1 MKKKQAWK
9 VMGAVL
15 AGTLVFSDAVP
26 LRASAAAETEKSAV
40 QNQTSSGTE
49 NDTETKTQKAAVY
62 VDLKKGSDT
71 ADGTTAETA
80 VKTVEKAQELLTEA
94 AAELQAEQSSAEET
108 GKADQTVETAAEKYL
123 VFVGMDEKELE
134 DYKKKQQKTDFWGRV
149 TDTVFAEDETAVT
162 EAGYEAVLAAEKAK
176 EALAETPTLAP
187 GESPA
192 PDAADETVT
201 PTPGPTETPDAE
213 PTAEPTVT
221 PDAEP
226 TTEPSV
232 TPDAEPT
239 VTPDAEPTTEPTV
252 TPDATATPAPDAA
265 DDTQDPQPTAAP
277 DAEATVTPAP
287 DQKTDDPAE
296 DANPDTPAENPTAT
310 PAPDETTK
318 EDPSADDSK
327 KDDTIEV
334 PVTPS
339 DNNSSSDHWKDDE
352 NLDDLVK
359 DEIQKDNETVKNYE
373 EIAKPSE
380 TDSTDNGYLISDVS
394 LLIQPMAISMARGV
408 VSEEKTAEPTA
419 EAQEEQKTSEGAD
432 ELLAAAEQKSNLSAG
447 EMVASAA
454 DDASVLRTTGTIL
467 VGPDNYGTN
476 KTSTPTPTATP
487 SKSNSSTST
496 GSSSNNSSSS
506 NSGSNTGSTKIP
518 QKKTQTTASIRSIP
532 VNTGDETMVLPLAIS
547 SALSAAVMF
556 CMAFLQM
563 QAKRAKSMAAWLE
576 FKKNHPFDE
585 E

>member
-26 LRASAAAETEKSAV
+26 LRASASAGTEKSAV
-40 QNQTSSGTE
+40 QNETVSGTE
-49 NDTETKTQKAAVY
+49 NGTETKRAAVY
-62 VDLKKGSDT
+62 VNLKTGDDT

-80 VKTVEKAQELLTEA
+80 VKTVEKAQELLAVA
-94 AAELQAEQSSAEET
+94 AAELQADGKTTEKNTAADTSKTAAEE
-108 GKADQTVETAAEKYL
+108 AAEKYL

-134 DYKKKQQKTDFWGRV
+134 TYRKKQQKTDFRGRV
-149 TDTVFAEDETAVT
+149 TDTVFAADEIVVT

-176 EALAETPTLAP
+176 ETVSETPTLAP

-192 PDAADETVT
+192 PDAAEDTVT

-213 PTAEPTVT
+213 PTVTPAEEPTATPT
-221 PDAEP
+221 PDADNGEDTGDTP
-226 TTEPSV
+226 TAAP

-239 VTPDAEPTTEPTV
+239 VTPEVTPTTAPGENTDDSENPEN
-252 TPDATATPAPDAA
+252 PEIPAE
-265 DDTQDPQPTAAP
+265 DP
-277 DAEATVTPAP
+277 TVTPAP
-287 DQKTDDPAE
+287 DDTAKDDPA
-296 DANPDTPAENPTAT
+296 
-310 PAPDETTK
+310 
-318 EDPSADDSK
+318 ADDTNQ
-327 KDDTIEV
+327 DDTNQ
-334 PVTPS
+334 
-339 DNNSSSDHWKDDE
+339 DNQNGTGNDASSDQWKQDE

-359 DEIQKDNETVKNYE
+359 DEIQKENETVKNFD
-373 EIAKPSE
+373 EISNPSG
-380 TDSTDNGYLISDVS
+380 TDSTEDGYLISNVS
-394 LLIQPMAISMARGV
+394 LLIQPVAVSLSGSL
-408 VSEEKTAEPTA
+408 VSEEQTETA
-419 EAQEEQKTSEGAD
+419 EAETADEGEH

-447 EMVASAA
+447 EMTASAA
-454 DDASVLRTTGTIL
+454 DDVSTLRAAGTIL

-487 SKSNSSTST
+487 SKS
-496 GSSSNNSSSS
+496 SSNNSSS
-506 NSGSNTGSTKIP
+506 NSNTGSTKIP
-518 QKKTQTTASIRSIP
+518 QKKTQTTVSIRSIP

-585 E
+585 K

>member
-26 LRASAAAETEKSAV
+26 LRASASAGTEKSAI
-40 QNQTSSGTE
+40 QNETVSGTE
-49 NDTETKTQKAAVY
+49 NGTETKTKRAAVY
-62 VDLKKGSDT
+62 VNLKTGYDT

-80 VKTVEKAQELLTEA
+80 VKTVEKAQELLAAA
-94 AAELQAEQSSAEET
+94 AAELQADGKTTEKNTAADTSKTAAEE
-108 GKADQTVETAAEKYL
+108 AAEKYL

-134 DYKKKQQKTDFWGRV
+134 TYRKKQQKTDFWGRV
-149 TDTVFAEDETAVT
+149 TDTVFAADEIVVT

-176 EALAETPTLAP
+176 ETVSETPTLAP
-187 GESPA
+187 GKSPA
-192 PDAADETVT
+192 PDAAEDTVT
-201 PTPGPTETPDAE
+201 PTPGPAETPDAE

-221 PDAEP
+221 PAEEP
-226 TTEPSV
+226 TATPTPDADNGENTGDTPTAAP

-239 VTPDAEPTTEPTV
+239 VTPEVTPTTAPGGNTDDSENPEN
-252 TPDATATPAPDAA
+252 PETPAE
-265 DDTQDPQPTAAP
+265 DP
-277 DAEATVTPAP
+277 TVTPAP
-287 DQKTDDPAE
+287 DDTAKDDPAADDTNQD
-296 DANPDTPAENPTAT
+296 DANQ
-310 PAPDETTK
+310 
-318 EDPSADDSK
+318 
-327 KDDTIEV
+327 
-334 PVTPS
+334 
-339 DNNSSSDHWKDDE
+339 DNQNGTGNDASSDQWKQDE

-359 DEIQKDNETVKNYE
+359 DEIQKENETVKNFD
-373 EIAKPSE
+373 EISNPSG
-380 TDSTDNGYLISDVS
+380 TDSTEDGYLVSDVY
-394 LLIQPMAISMARGV
+394 LLIQPRAVSLSRSV
-408 VSEEKTAEPTA
+408 VSEEQTETA
-419 EAQEEQKTSEGAD
+419 EAETADEGEQ

-447 EMVASAA
+447 EMTASAA
-454 DDASVLRTTGTIL
+454 DDVSTLRAAGTIL

-487 SKSNSSTST
+487 SKS
-496 GSSSNNSSSS
+496 SSNNSSS
-506 NSGSNTGSTKIP
+506 NSNTGSTKIP

-563 QAKRAKSMAAWLE
+563 QAKRAKSMAAWME

>member
-26 LRASAAAETEKSAV
+26 LHASASAGTEKSAV
-40 QNQTSSGTE
+40 QNETVSGTE
-49 NDTETKTQKAAVY
+49 NGTETKTKRAAVY
-62 VDLKKGSDT
+62 VNLKTGDDT

-80 VKTVEKAQELLTEA
+80 VKTVEKAQELLAVA
-94 AAELQAEQSSAEET
+94 AAELQADGKTTEKNTAADTSKTAAEE
-108 GKADQTVETAAEKYL
+108 AAEKYL

-134 DYKKKQQKTDFWGRV
+134 TYRKKQQKTDFWGRV
-149 TDTVFAEDETAVT
+149 TDTVFAADEIVVT

-176 EALAETPTLAP
+176 ETVSETPTLAP

-192 PDAADETVT
+192 PDAAEDTVT

-213 PTAEPTVT
+213 PTVTPAEEPTATPT
-221 PDAEP
+221 PDADNGENTGDTP
-226 TTEPSV
+226 TAAP

-239 VTPDAEPTTEPTV
+239 VTPEVTPTTAPGENTDDSENPEN
-252 TPDATATPAPDAA
+252 PETPAE
-265 DDTQDPQPTAAP
+265 DP
-277 DAEATVTPAP
+277 TVTPAP
-287 DQKTDDPAE
+287 DDTAKDDPA
-296 DANPDTPAENPTAT
+296 
-310 PAPDETTK
+310 
-318 EDPSADDSK
+318 ADDTNQ
-327 KDDTIEV
+327 DDTNQ
-334 PVTPS
+334 
-339 DNNSSSDHWKDDE
+339 DNQNGTGNDASSDQWKQDE

-359 DEIQKDNETVKNYE
+359 DEIQKENETVKNFD
-373 EIAKPSE
+373 EISNLSG
-380 TDSTDNGYLISDVS
+380 TDSTEDGYLISDVS
-394 LLIQPMAISMARGV
+394 LLIQPMAVSLSGSV
-408 VSEEKTAEPTA
+408 VSEEQTETA
-419 EAQEEQKTSEGAD
+419 EAETADEGEH

-447 EMVASAA
+447 EMTASAA
-454 DDASVLRTTGTIL
+454 DDVSTLRAAGTIL

-487 SKSNSSTST
+487 SKS
-496 GSSSNNSSSS
+496 SSNNSSS
-506 NSGSNTGSTKIP
+506 NSNTGSTKIP

-585 E
+585 K

>member
-26 LRASAAAETEKSAV
+26 LRASASAGTEKSAV
-40 QNQTSSGTE
+40 QNETVSGTE
-49 NDTETKTQKAAVY
+49 NGTETKTKRAAVY
-62 VDLKKGSDT
+62 VNLKTGDDT

-80 VKTVEKAQELLTEA
+80 VKTVEKAQELLAAA
-94 AAELQAEQSSAEET
+94 AAELQADGKITEKNTTADTSKTAAEE
-108 GKADQTVETAAEKYL
+108 AAEKYL

-134 DYKKKQQKTDFWGRV
+134 TYRKKQQKTDFWGRV
-149 TDTVFAEDETAVT
+149 TDTVFAADEIVVT

-176 EALAETPTLAP
+176 ETVSETPTLAP

-192 PDAADETVT
+192 PDAAEDTVT

-226 TTEPSV
+226 TE

-239 VTPDAEPTTEPTV
+239 VTPAEEPTATPTPDADNGENTGDTPTAAPTPDAEPTV
-252 TPDATATPAPDAA
+252 TPEVTPTTAPGENADDSENPDNPETPAE
-265 DDTQDPQPTAAP
+265 DP
-277 DAEATVTPAP
+277 TVTPAP
-287 DQKTDDPAE
+287 DDTAKDDPA
-296 DANPDTPAENPTAT
+296 
-310 PAPDETTK
+310 
-318 EDPSADDSK
+318 ADDTNQ
-327 KDDTIEV
+327 DDTNQ
-334 PVTPS
+334 
-339 DNNSSSDHWKDDE
+339 DNQNGTGNDASSDQWKQDE
-352 NLDDLVK
+352 NLNDLVK
-359 DEIQKDNETVKNYE
+359 DEIQKENETVKNFD
-373 EIAKPSE
+373 EISNPSG
-380 TDSTDNGYLISDVS
+380 TDSTEDGYLISDVS
-394 LLIQPMAISMARGV
+394 LLIQPMAVSLSGSV
-408 VSEEKTAEPTA
+408 VSEEQTETA
-419 EAQEEQKTSEGAD
+419 EAETADEGEH

-447 EMVASAA
+447 EMTASAA
-454 DDASVLRTTGTIL
+454 DDVSTLRAAGTIL

-487 SKSNSSTST
+487 SKS
-496 GSSSNNSSSS
+496 SSNNSSS
-506 NSGSNTGSTKIP
+506 NSNTGSTKIP

-532 VNTGDETMVLPLAIS
+532 VNTGDETLVLPLAIS

-576 FKKNHPFDE
+576 FKKDHPFDE
-585 E
+585 K

>member
-15 AGTLVFSDAVP
+15 AGTLVFSDAIP
-26 LRASAAAETEKSAV
+26 LRASASAGTEKSAV
-40 QNQTSSGTE
+40 QNETVSGTE
-49 NDTETKTQKAAVY
+49 NGTETKTKRAAVY
-62 VDLKKGSDT
+62 VNLKTGDDT

-80 VKTVEKAQELLTEA
+80 VKTVEKAQELLAAA
-94 AAELQAEQSSAEET
+94 AAELQADGKTTEKNTTADTSKTAAEE
-108 GKADQTVETAAEKYL
+108 AAEKYL

-134 DYKKKQQKTDFWGRV
+134 TYRKKQQKTDFWGRV
-149 TDTVFAEDETAVT
+149 TDTVFAADEIVVT

-176 EALAETPTLAP
+176 ETVSETPTLAP

-192 PDAADETVT
+192 PDAAEDTVT

-226 TTEPSV
+226 TVEPTE

-239 VTPDAEPTTEPTV
+239 VTPAEEPTATPTPDAEPTV
-252 TPDATATPAPDAA
+252 TPEVTPTTAPGENTDDSENPDNPETPAE
-265 DDTQDPQPTAAP
+265 DP
-277 DAEATVTPAP
+277 TVTPAP
-287 DQKTDDPAE
+287 DDTAKDDPA
-296 DANPDTPAENPTAT
+296 
-310 PAPDETTK
+310 
-318 EDPSADDSK
+318 ADD
-327 KDDTIEV
+327 TNQ
-334 PVTPS
+334 
-339 DNNSSSDHWKDDE
+339 DNQNGTGNDASSDQWKQDE
-352 NLDDLVK
+352 NLNDLVK
-359 DEIQKDNETVKNYE
+359 DEIQKENETVKNFD
-373 EIAKPSE
+373 EISNPSG
-380 TDSTDNGYLISDVS
+380 TDSTEDGYLISDVS
-394 LLIQPMAISMARGV
+394 LLIQPMAVSLSGSV
-408 VSEEKTAEPTA
+408 VSEEQTETA
-419 EAQEEQKTSEGAD
+419 EAETADEGEH

-447 EMVASAA
+447 EMTASAA
-454 DDASVLRTTGTIL
+454 DDVSTLRAAGTIL

-487 SKSNSSTST
+487 SKS
-496 GSSSNNSSSS
+496 SSNNSSS
-506 NSGSNTGSTKIP
+506 NSNTGSTKIP

-585 E
+585 K

>member
-15 AGTLVFSDAVP
+15 AGTLVFSDAIP
-26 LRASAAAETEKSAV
+26 LRASASAGTEKSAV
-40 QNQTSSGTE
+40 QNETVSGTE
-49 NDTETKTQKAAVY
+49 NGTETKTKRAAVY
-62 VDLKKGSDT
+62 VNLKTGDDT

-80 VKTVEKAQELLTEA
+80 VKTVEKAQELLAVA
-94 AAELQAEQSSAEET
+94 AAELQADGKTTEKNTTADTSKTAAEE
-108 GKADQTVETAAEKYL
+108 AAEKYL

-134 DYKKKQQKTDFWGRV
+134 TYRKKQQKTDFWGRV
-149 TDTVFAEDETAVT
+149 TDTVFAADEIVVT

-176 EALAETPTLAP
+176 ETVSETPTLAP

-192 PDAADETVT
+192 PDAAEDTVT

-226 TTEPSV
+226 TVEPTE

-239 VTPDAEPTTEPTV
+239 VTPAEEPTATPTPDADNGENTGDTPTAAPTPDAEPTV
-252 TPDATATPAPDAA
+252 TPEVTPTTAPGENTDDSENPDNPETPAE
-265 DDTQDPQPTAAP
+265 DP
-277 DAEATVTPAP
+277 TVTPAP
-287 DQKTDDPAE
+287 DDTAKDDPA
-296 DANPDTPAENPTAT
+296 
-310 PAPDETTK
+310 
-318 EDPSADDSK
+318 ADDTNQ
-327 KDDTIEV
+327 DDTNQ
-334 PVTPS
+334 
-339 DNNSSSDHWKDDE
+339 DNQNGTGKDASSDQWKQDE
-352 NLDDLVK
+352 NLGDLVK
-359 DEIQKDNETVKNYE
+359 DEIQKENETVKNFD
-373 EIAKPSE
+373 EISNPSG
-380 TDSTDNGYLISDVS
+380 TDSTEDGYLISDVS
-394 LLIQPMAISMARGV
+394 LLIHPMAVSLSGSV
-408 VSEEKTAEPTA
+408 VSEEQTETA
-419 EAQEEQKTSEGAD
+419 EAETADEGEH

-447 EMVASAA
+447 EMTASAA
-454 DDASVLRTTGTIL
+454 DDVSTLRAAGTIL

-487 SKSNSSTST
+487 SKS
-496 GSSSNNSSSS
+496 SSNNSSS
-506 NSGSNTGSTKIP
+506 NSNTGSTKIP

-532 VNTGDETMVLPLAIS
+532 VNTGDETLVLPLAIS

>member
-26 LRASAAAETEKSAV
+26 LRASASAGTEKSAV
-40 QNQTSSGTE
+40 QNETVSGTE
-49 NDTETKTQKAAVY
+49 NGTETKTKRTAVY
-62 VDLKKGSDT
+62 VNLKTGDDT

-80 VKTVEKAQELLTEA
+80 VKTVEKAQELLAAA
-94 AAELQAEQSSAEET
+94 AAELQADGKTTEKNTAADTSKTAAEE
-108 GKADQTVETAAEKYL
+108 AAEKYL

-134 DYKKKQQKTDFWGRV
+134 TYRKKQQKTDFWGRV
-149 TDTVFAEDETAVT
+149 TDTVFAADEIVVT

-176 EALAETPTLAP
+176 ETVSETPTLAP

-192 PDAADETVT
+192 PDAAEDTVT
-201 PTPGPTETPDAE
+201 PTPGPAETPDAE

-221 PDAEP
+221 PAEEP
-226 TTEPSV
+226 TAAPTPDADNGENTGDTPTAAP

-239 VTPDAEPTTEPTV
+239 VTPEVTPTTAPGGNTDDSENPEN
-252 TPDATATPAPDAA
+252 PETPAE
-265 DDTQDPQPTAAP
+265 DP
-277 DAEATVTPAP
+277 TVTPAP
-287 DQKTDDPAE
+287 DDTAKDDPAADDTNQD
-296 DANPDTPAENPTAT
+296 DANQ
-310 PAPDETTK
+310 
-318 EDPSADDSK
+318 
-327 KDDTIEV
+327 
-334 PVTPS
+334 
-339 DNNSSSDHWKDDE
+339 DNQNGTGNDASSDQWKQDE

-359 DEIQKDNETVKNYE
+359 DEIQKENETVKNFD
-373 EIAKPSE
+373 EISNPSG
-380 TDSTDNGYLISDVS
+380 TDSTEDGYLVSDVY
-394 LLIQPMAISMARGV
+394 LLIQPRAVSLSRSV
-408 VSEEKTAEPTA
+408 VSEEQTETA
-419 EAQEEQKTSEGAD
+419 EAETADEGEQ

-447 EMVASAA
+447 EMTASAA
-454 DDASVLRTTGTIL
+454 DDVSTLRAAGTIL

-487 SKSNSSTST
+487 SKS
-496 GSSSNNSSSS
+496 SSNNSSS
-506 NSGSNTGSTKIP
+506 NSNTGSTKIP

>member
-26 LRASAAAETEKSAV
+26 LRASASAGTEKSAV
-40 QNQTSSGTE
+40 QNETVSGTE
-49 NDTETKTQKAAVY
+49 NGTETKTKRTAVY
-62 VDLKKGSDT
+62 VNLKTGDDT

-80 VKTVEKAQELLTEA
+80 VKTVEKAQELLAAA
-94 AAELQAEQSSAEET
+94 AAELQADGKTTEKNTAADTSKTAAEE
-108 GKADQTVETAAEKYL
+108 AAEKYL

-134 DYKKKQQKTDFWGRV
+134 TYRKKQQKTDFWGRV
-149 TDTVFAEDETAVT
+149 TDTVFAADEIVVT

-176 EALAETPTLAP
+176 ETVSETPTLAP

-192 PDAADETVT
+192 PDAAEDTVT
-201 PTPGPTETPDAE
+201 PTPGPAETPDAE

-221 PDAEP
+221 PAEEP
-226 TTEPSV
+226 TATPTPDVDNGENTGDTPTAAP

-239 VTPDAEPTTEPTV
+239 VTPEVTPTTAPGGNTDDSENPEN
-252 TPDATATPAPDAA
+252 PETPAE
-265 DDTQDPQPTAAP
+265 DP
-277 DAEATVTPAP
+277 TVTPAP
-287 DQKTDDPAE
+287 DDTAKDDPAADDTNQD
-296 DANPDTPAENPTAT
+296 DANQ
-310 PAPDETTK
+310 
-318 EDPSADDSK
+318 
-327 KDDTIEV
+327 
-334 PVTPS
+334 
-339 DNNSSSDHWKDDE
+339 DNQNGTGNDASSDQWKQDE

-359 DEIQKDNETVKNYE
+359 DEIQKENETVKNFD
-373 EIAKPSE
+373 EISNPSG
-380 TDSTDNGYLISDVS
+380 TDSTEDGYLVSDVY
-394 LLIQPMAISMARGV
+394 LLIQPRAVSLSRSV
-408 VSEEKTAEPTA
+408 VSEEQTETA
-419 EAQEEQKTSEGAD
+419 EAETADEGEQ

-447 EMVASAA
+447 EMTASAA
-454 DDASVLRTTGTIL
+454 DDVSTLRAAGTIL

-487 SKSNSSTST
+487 SKS
-496 GSSSNNSSSS
+496 SSNNSSS
-506 NSGSNTGSTKIP
+506 NSNTGSTKIP

-563 QAKRAKSMAAWLE
+563 QAKRAKSMAAWME

>member
-26 LRASAAAETEKSAV
+26 LRASASAGTEKSAV
-40 QNQTSSGTE
+40 QNETVSGTE
-49 NDTETKTQKAAVY
+49 NGTETKTKRTAVY
-62 VDLKKGSDT
+62 VNLKTGDDT

-80 VKTVEKAQELLTEA
+80 VKTVEKAQELLAAA
-94 AAELQAEQSSAEET
+94 AAELQADGKTTEKNTAADTSKTAAEE
-108 GKADQTVETAAEKYL
+108 AAEKYL

-134 DYKKKQQKTDFWGRV
+134 TYRKKQQKTDFWGRV
-149 TDTVFAEDETAVT
+149 TDTVFAADEIVVT

-176 EALAETPTLAP
+176 ETVSETPTLAP

-192 PDAADETVT
+192 PDAAEDTVT
-201 PTPGPTETPDAE
+201 PTPGPAETPDAE

-221 PDAEP
+221 PAEEP
-226 TTEPSV
+226 TATPTPDADNGENTGDTPTAAP

-239 VTPDAEPTTEPTV
+239 VTPEVTPTTAPGGNTDDSENPEN
-252 TPDATATPAPDAA
+252 PETPAE
-265 DDTQDPQPTAAP
+265 DP
-277 DAEATVTPAP
+277 TVTPAP
-287 DQKTDDPAE
+287 DDTAKDDPAADDTNQD
-296 DANPDTPAENPTAT
+296 DANQ
-310 PAPDETTK
+310 
-318 EDPSADDSK
+318 
-327 KDDTIEV
+327 
-334 PVTPS
+334 
-339 DNNSSSDHWKDDE
+339 DNQNGTGNDASSDQWKQDE

-359 DEIQKDNETVKNYE
+359 DEIQKENETVKNFD
-373 EIAKPSE
+373 EISNPSG
-380 TDSTDNGYLISDVS
+380 TDSTEDGYLVSDVY
-394 LLIQPMAISMARGV
+394 LLIQPRAVSLSRSV
-408 VSEEKTAEPTA
+408 VSEEQTETA
-419 EAQEEQKTSEGAD
+419 EAETADEGEQ

-447 EMVASAA
+447 EMTASAA
-454 DDASVLRTTGTIL
+454 DDVSTLRAAGTIL

-487 SKSNSSTST
+487 SKS
-496 GSSSNNSSSS
+496 SSNNSSA
-506 NSGSNTGSTKIP
+506 NSNTGSTKIP

>member
-26 LRASAAAETEKSAV
+26 LRASASAGTEKSAV
-40 QNQTSSGTE
+40 QNETVSGTE
-49 NDTETKTQKAAVY
+49 NGTETKTKRTAVY
-62 VDLKKGSDT
+62 VNLKTGDDT

-80 VKTVEKAQELLTEA
+80 VKTVEKAQELLAAA
-94 AAELQAEQSSAEET
+94 AAELQADGKTTEKNTAADTSKTAAEE
-108 GKADQTVETAAEKYL
+108 AAEKYL

-134 DYKKKQQKTDFWGRV
+134 TYRKKQQKTDFWGRV
-149 TDTVFAEDETAVT
+149 TDTVFAADEIVVT

-176 EALAETPTLAP
+176 ETVSETPTLAP

-192 PDAADETVT
+192 PDAAEDTVT
-201 PTPGPTETPDAE
+201 PTPGPAETPDAE

-221 PDAEP
+221 PAEEP
-226 TTEPSV
+226 TATPTPDADNGENTGDTPTAAP

-239 VTPDAEPTTEPTV
+239 VTPEVTPTTAPGGNTDDSENPEN
-252 TPDATATPAPDAA
+252 PETPAE
-265 DDTQDPQPTAAP
+265 DP
-277 DAEATVTPAP
+277 TVTPAP
-287 DQKTDDPAE
+287 DDTAKDDPAADDTNQD
-296 DANPDTPAENPTAT
+296 DANQ
-310 PAPDETTK
+310 
-318 EDPSADDSK
+318 
-327 KDDTIEV
+327 
-334 PVTPS
+334 
-339 DNNSSSDHWKDDE
+339 DNQNGTGNDASSDQWKQDE

-359 DEIQKDNETVKNYE
+359 DEIQKENETVKNFD
-373 EIAKPSE
+373 EISNPSG
-380 TDSTDNGYLISDVS
+380 TDSTEDGYLVSDVY
-394 LLIQPMAISMARGV
+394 LLIQPRAVSLSRSV
-408 VSEEKTAEPTA
+408 VSEEQTETA
-419 EAQEEQKTSEGAD
+419 EAETADEGEQ

-447 EMVASAA
+447 EMTASAA
-454 DDASVLRTTGTIL
+454 DDVSTLRAAGTIL

-487 SKSNSSTST
+487 SKS
-496 GSSSNNSSSS
+496 SSNNSSS
-506 NSGSNTGSTKIP
+506 NSNTGSTKIP

>member
-26 LRASAAAETEKSAV
+26 LRASASAGTEKSAV
-40 QNQTSSGTE
+40 QNETVSGTE
-49 NDTETKTQKAAVY
+49 NGTETKTKRTAVY
-62 VDLKKGSDT
+62 VNLKTGDDT

-80 VKTVEKAQELLTEA
+80 VKTVEKAQELLA
-94 AAELQAEQSSAEET
+94 AAATELQADGKTTEKNTAADTSKTAAEE
-108 GKADQTVETAAEKYL
+108 AAEKYL

-134 DYKKKQQKTDFWGRV
+134 TYRKKQQKTDFWGRV
-149 TDTVFAEDETAVT
+149 TDTVFAADEIVVT

-176 EALAETPTLAP
+176 ETVSETPTLAP

-192 PDAADETVT
+192 PDAAEDTVT
-201 PTPGPTETPDAE
+201 PTPGPAETPDAE

-221 PDAEP
+221 PAEEP
-226 TTEPSV
+226 TATPTPDADNGENTGDTPTAAP

-239 VTPDAEPTTEPTV
+239 VTPEVTPTTAPGGNTDDSENPEN
-252 TPDATATPAPDAA
+252 PETPAE
-265 DDTQDPQPTAAP
+265 DP
-277 DAEATVTPAP
+277 TVTPAP
-287 DQKTDDPAE
+287 DDTAKDDPAADDTNQD
-296 DANPDTPAENPTAT
+296 DANQ
-310 PAPDETTK
+310 
-318 EDPSADDSK
+318 
-327 KDDTIEV
+327 
-334 PVTPS
+334 
-339 DNNSSSDHWKDDE
+339 DNQNGTGNDASSDQWKQDE

-359 DEIQKDNETVKNYE
+359 DEIQKENETVKNFD
-373 EIAKPSE
+373 EISNPSG
-380 TDSTDNGYLISDVS
+380 TDSTEDGYLVSDVY
-394 LLIQPMAISMARGV
+394 LLIQPRAVSLSKSV
-408 VSEEKTAEPTA
+408 VSEEQTETA
-419 EAQEEQKTSEGAD
+419 EAETADEGEQ

-447 EMVASAA
+447 EMTASAA
-454 DDASVLRTTGTIL
+454 DDVSTLRAAGTIL

-487 SKSNSSTST
+487 SKS
-496 GSSSNNSSSS
+496 SSNNSSS
-506 NSGSNTGSTKIP
+506 NSNTGSTKIP

-563 QAKRAKSMAAWLE
+563 QAKRAKSMAAWME

>member
-15 AGTLVFSDAVP
+15 AGTRVFSDAVP
-26 LRASAAAETEKSAV
+26 LRASASAGTEKSAI
-40 QNQTSSGTE
+40 QNETVSGTE
-49 NDTETKTQKAAVY
+49 NGTETKTKRAAVY
-62 VDLKKGSDT
+62 VNLKTVYDT

-80 VKTVEKAQELLTEA
+80 VKTVEKAQELLAAA
-94 AAELQAEQSSAEET
+94 AAELQADGKTTEKNTAADTSKTAAEE
-108 GKADQTVETAAEKYL
+108 AAEKYL

-134 DYKKKQQKTDFWGRV
+134 TYRKKQQKTDFWGRV
-149 TDTVFAEDETAVT
+149 TDTVFAADEIVVT

-176 EALAETPTLAP
+176 ETVSETPTLAP

-192 PDAADETVT
+192 PDAAEDTVT
-201 PTPGPTETPDAE
+201 PTPGPAETPDAE

-221 PDAEP
+221 PAEEP
-226 TTEPSV
+226 TATPTPDADNGENTGDTPTAAP

-239 VTPDAEPTTEPTV
+239 VTPEVTPTTAPGGNTDDSENPEN
-252 TPDATATPAPDAA
+252 PETPAE
-265 DDTQDPQPTAAP
+265 DP
-277 DAEATVTPAP
+277 TVTPAP
-287 DQKTDDPAE
+287 DDTAKDDPA
-296 DANPDTPAENPTAT
+296 
-310 PAPDETTK
+310 
-318 EDPSADDSK
+318 ADD
-327 KDDTIEV
+327 TNQ
-334 PVTPS
+334 
-339 DNNSSSDHWKDDE
+339 DNQNGTGNDASSDQWKQDE

-359 DEIQKDNETVKNYE
+359 DEIQKENETVKNFD
-373 EIAKPSE
+373 EISNPSG
-380 TDSTDNGYLISDVS
+380 TDSIEDGYLVSDVY
-394 LLIQPMAISMARGV
+394 LLIQPRAVSLSRSV
-408 VSEEKTAEPTA
+408 VSEEQTETA
-419 EAQEEQKTSEGAD
+419 EAETADEGEQ

-447 EMVASAA
+447 EMTASAA
-454 DDASVLRTTGTIL
+454 DDVSTLRAAGTIL

-487 SKSNSSTST
+487 SKS
-496 GSSSNNSSSS
+496 SSNNSSA
-506 NSGSNTGSTKIP
+506 NSNTGSTKIP

>member
-9 VMGAVL
+9 VMGVVL

-26 LRASAAAETEKSAV
+26 LRASASAGTEKSAV
-40 QNQTSSGTE
+40 QNETVSGTE
-49 NDTETKTQKAAVY
+49 NGTETKTKRAAVY
-62 VDLKKGSDT
+62 VNLKTGDDT

-80 VKTVEKAQELLTEA
+80 VKTVEKAQELLAVA
-94 AAELQAEQSSAEET
+94 AAELQVDGKTTEKNTAADTSKTAAEE
-108 GKADQTVETAAEKYL
+108 AAEKYL

-134 DYKKKQQKTDFWGRV
+134 TYRKKQQKTDFWGRV
-149 TDTVFAEDETAVT
+149 TDTVFAADEIVVT

-176 EALAETPTLAP
+176 ETVSETPTLAP

-192 PDAADETVT
+192 PDAAEDTVT

-213 PTAEPTVT
+213 PTVTPAEEPTATPT
-221 PDAEP
+221 PDADRGENTGDTP
-226 TTEPSV
+226 TAAP

-239 VTPDAEPTTEPTV
+239 VTPEVTPTTAPGENTDDSENPEN
-252 TPDATATPAPDAA
+252 PETPAE
-265 DDTQDPQPTAAP
+265 DP
-277 DAEATVTPAP
+277 TVTPAP
-287 DQKTDDPAE
+287 DDTAKDDPA
-296 DANPDTPAENPTAT
+296 
-310 PAPDETTK
+310 
-318 EDPSADDSK
+318 ADDTNQ
-327 KDDTIEV
+327 DDTNQ
-334 PVTPS
+334 
-339 DNNSSSDHWKDDE
+339 DNQNGTGKDASSDQWKQDE

-359 DEIQKDNETVKNYE
+359 DEIQKENETVKNFD
-373 EIAKPSE
+373 EISNPSG
-380 TDSTDNGYLISDVS
+380 TDSTEEGYLVSDVS
-394 LLIQPMAISMARGV
+394 LLIQPMAVSLSGSV
-408 VSEEKTAEPTA
+408 VLEEQTETA
-419 EAQEEQKTSEGAD
+419 EAETADEGEH

-447 EMVASAA
+447 EMTASAA
-454 DDASVLRTTGTIL
+454 DDVSTLRAAGTIL

-476 KTSTPTPTATP
+476 KTSTPAPTATP
-487 SKSNSSTST
+487 SKS
-496 GSSSNNSSSS
+496 SSNNSSS
-506 NSGSNTGSTKIP
+506 NSNTGSTKIP

-532 VNTGDETMVLPLAIS
+532 VNTGDETLVLPLAIS

>member
-26 LRASAAAETEKSAV
+26 LRASASAGTEKSAV
-40 QNQTSSGTE
+40 QNETVSGTE
-49 NDTETKTQKAAVY
+49 NGTETKTKRAAVY
-62 VDLKKGSDT
+62 VNLKTGDDT

-80 VKTVEKAQELLTEA
+80 VKTVEKAQELLAVA
-94 AAELQAEQSSAEET
+94 AAELQADGKTTEKNTAADTSKTAAEE
-108 GKADQTVETAAEKYL
+108 AAEKYL

-134 DYKKKQQKTDFWGRV
+134 TYRKKQQKTDFWGRV
-149 TDTVFAEDETAVT
+149 TDTVFAADEIVVT

-176 EALAETPTLAP
+176 ETVSETPTLAP

-192 PDAADETVT
+192 PDAAEDTVT

-213 PTAEPTVT
+213 PTVTPAEEPTATPT
-221 PDAEP
+221 PDADNGENTGDTP
-226 TTEPSV
+226 TAAP

-239 VTPDAEPTTEPTV
+239 VTPEVTPTTAPGENTDDSEN
-252 TPDATATPAPDAA
+252 PDNPETPAE
-265 DDTQDPQPTAAP
+265 DP
-277 DAEATVTPAP
+277 TVTPAP
-287 DQKTDDPAE
+287 DDTAKDDPA
-296 DANPDTPAENPTAT
+296 
-310 PAPDETTK
+310 
-318 EDPSADDSK
+318 ADDTNQ
-327 KDDTIEV
+327 DDTNQ
-334 PVTPS
+334 
-339 DNNSSSDHWKDDE
+339 DNQNGTGKDASSDQWKQDE
-352 NLDDLVK
+352 NLGDLVK
-359 DEIQKDNETVKNYE
+359 DEIQKENETVKNFD
-373 EIAKPSE
+373 EISNPSG
-380 TDSTDNGYLISDVS
+380 TDSTEDGYLISDVS
-394 LLIQPMAISMARGV
+394 LLIQPMAVSLSGSV
-408 VSEEKTAEPTA
+408 VSEEQTETA
-419 EAQEEQKTSEGAD
+419 EAETADEGEH

-447 EMVASAA
+447 EMTASAA
-454 DDASVLRTTGTIL
+454 DDVSTLRAAGTIL

-487 SKSNSSTST
+487 SKS
-496 GSSSNNSSSS
+496 SSNNSSS
-506 NSGSNTGSTKIP
+506 NSNTGSTKIP

-532 VNTGDETMVLPLAIS
+532 VNTGDETLVLPLAIS

>member
-26 LRASAAAETEKSAV
+26 LRASASAGTEKSAV
-40 QNQTSSGTE
+40 QNETVSGTE
-49 NDTETKTQKAAVY
+49 NGTETKTKRTAVY
-62 VDLKKGSDT
+62 VNLKTGDDT

-80 VKTVEKAQELLTEA
+80 VKTVEKAQELLAAA
-94 AAELQAEQSSAEET
+94 AAELQADGKTTEKNTAADTSRTAAEE
-108 GKADQTVETAAEKYL
+108 AAEKYL

-134 DYKKKQQKTDFWGRV
+134 TYRKKQQKTDFWGRV
-149 TDTVFAEDETAVT
+149 TDTVFAADEIVVT

-176 EALAETPTLAP
+176 ETVSETPTLAP

-192 PDAADETVT
+192 PDAAEDTVT
-201 PTPGPTETPDAE
+201 PTPGPAETPDAE

-221 PDAEP
+221 PAEEP
-226 TTEPSV
+226 TATPTPDADNGENTGDTPTAAP

-239 VTPDAEPTTEPTV
+239 VTPEVTPTTAPGGNTDDSENPEN
-252 TPDATATPAPDAA
+252 PETPAE
-265 DDTQDPQPTAAP
+265 DP
-277 DAEATVTPAP
+277 TVTPAP
-287 DQKTDDPAE
+287 DDTAKDDPAADDTNQD
-296 DANPDTPAENPTAT
+296 DANQ
-310 PAPDETTK
+310 
-318 EDPSADDSK
+318 
-327 KDDTIEV
+327 
-334 PVTPS
+334 
-339 DNNSSSDHWKDDE
+339 DNQNGTGNDASSDQWKQDE

-359 DEIQKDNETVKNYE
+359 DEIQKENETVKNFD
-373 EIAKPSE
+373 EISNPSG
-380 TDSTDNGYLISDVS
+380 TDSTEDGYLVSDVY
-394 LLIQPMAISMARGV
+394 LLIQPRAVSLSRSV
-408 VSEEKTAEPTA
+408 VSEEQTETA
-419 EAQEEQKTSEGAD
+419 EAETADEGEQ

-447 EMVASAA
+447 EMTASAA
-454 DDASVLRTTGTIL
+454 DDVSTLRAAGTIL

-487 SKSNSSTST
+487 SKS
-496 GSSSNNSSSS
+496 SSNNSSS
-506 NSGSNTGSTKIP
+506 NSNTGSTKIP

-563 QAKRAKSMAAWLE
+563 QAKRAKSMAAWME

>member
-15 AGTLVFSDAVP
+15 AGTLVFSDAIP
-26 LRASAAAETEKSAV
+26 LRASASAGTEKSAV
-40 QNQTSSGTE
+40 QNETVSGTE
-49 NDTETKTQKAAVY
+49 NGTETKTKRAAVY
-62 VDLKKGSDT
+62 VNLKTGDDT

-80 VKTVEKAQELLTEA
+80 VKTVEKAQELLAAA
-94 AAELQAEQSSAEET
+94 AAELQADGKTTEKNTTADTSKTAAEE
-108 GKADQTVETAAEKYL
+108 AAEKYL

-134 DYKKKQQKTDFWGRV
+134 TYRKKQQKTDFWGRV
-149 TDTVFAEDETAVT
+149 TDTVFAADEIVVT

-176 EALAETPTLAP
+176 ETVSETPTLAP

-192 PDAADETVT
+192 PDAAEDTVT

-213 PTAEPTVT
+213 PTVTPAEEPTATPT
-221 PDAEP
+221 PDADNGENTGDTP
-226 TTEPSV
+226 TAAP

-239 VTPDAEPTTEPTV
+239 VTPEVTPTTAPGGNTDDSEN
-252 TPDATATPAPDAA
+252 PDNPETPAE
-265 DDTQDPQPTAAP
+265 DP
-277 DAEATVTPAP
+277 TVTPAP
-287 DQKTDDPAE
+287 DDTAKDDPA
-296 DANPDTPAENPTAT
+296 
-310 PAPDETTK
+310 
-318 EDPSADDSK
+318 ADDTNQ
-327 KDDTIEV
+327 DDTNQ
-334 PVTPS
+334 
-339 DNNSSSDHWKDDE
+339 DNQNGTGKDASSDQWKQDE
-352 NLDDLVK
+352 NLGDLVK
-359 DEIQKDNETVKNYE
+359 DEIQKENETVKNFD
-373 EIAKPSE
+373 EISNPSG
-380 TDSTDNGYLISDVS
+380 TDSTEDGYLISDVS
-394 LLIQPMAISMARGV
+394 LLIQPMAVSLSGSV
-408 VSEEKTAEPTA
+408 VSEEQTETA
-419 EAQEEQKTSEGAD
+419 EAETADEGEH

-447 EMVASAA
+447 EMTASAA
-454 DDASVLRTTGTIL
+454 DDVSTLRAAGTIL

-487 SKSNSSTST
+487 SKS
-496 GSSSNNSSSS
+496 SSNNSSS
-506 NSGSNTGSTKIP
+506 NSNTGSTKIP

-532 VNTGDETMVLPLAIS
+532 VNTGDETLVLPLAIS

>member
-26 LRASAAAETEKSAV
+26 LRASASAGTEKSAV
-40 QNQTSSGTE
+40 QNETVSGTE
-49 NDTETKTQKAAVY
+49 NGTETKTKRAAVY
-62 VDLKKGSDT
+62 VNLKTGDDT

-80 VKTVEKAQELLTEA
+80 VKTVEKAQELLAVA
-94 AAELQAEQSSAEET
+94 AAELQADGKTTEKNTAADTSKTAAEE
-108 GKADQTVETAAEKYL
+108 AAEKYL
-123 VFVGMDEKELE
+123 VFVGMDKKELE
-134 DYKKKQQKTDFWGRV
+134 TYRKKQQKTDFWGRV
-149 TDTVFAEDETAVT
+149 TDTVFAADEIVVT

-176 EALAETPTLAP
+176 ETVSETPTLAP

-192 PDAADETVT
+192 PDAAEDTVT

-213 PTAEPTVT
+213 PTAEPTVI

-226 TTEPSV
+226 TE

-239 VTPDAEPTTEPTV
+239 VTPAEEPTAAPTPDAEPTV
-252 TPDATATPAPDAA
+252 TPEVTPTTAPGENTDDSENPENPETPAE
-265 DDTQDPQPTAAP
+265 DP
-277 DAEATVTPAP
+277 TVTPAP
-287 DQKTDDPAE
+287 DDTAKDDPA
-296 DANPDTPAENPTAT
+296 
-310 PAPDETTK
+310 
-318 EDPSADDSK
+318 ADD
-327 KDDTIEV
+327 TNQ
-334 PVTPS
+334 
-339 DNNSSSDHWKDDE
+339 DNQNGTGNDASSDQWKQDE
-352 NLDDLVK
+352 NLGDLVK
-359 DEIQKDNETVKNYE
+359 DEIQKENETVKNFD
-373 EIAKPSE
+373 EISNPSG
-380 TDSTDNGYLISDVS
+380 TDSTEEGYLVSDVS
-394 LLIQPMAISMARGV
+394 LLIQPMAVSLSRSL
-408 VSEEKTAEPTA
+408 VSEEQTETA
-419 EAQEEQKTSEGAD
+419 EAETADEGEH

-447 EMVASAA
+447 EMTASAA
-454 DDASVLRTTGTIL
+454 DDVSTLRAAGTIL

-476 KTSTPTPTATP
+476 KTSTPAPTATP
-487 SKSNSSTST
+487 SKS
-496 GSSSNNSSSS
+496 SSNNSSS
-506 NSGSNTGSTKIP
+506 NSNTGSTKIP

>member
-15 AGTLVFSDAVP
+15 AGTLVFSDAIP
-26 LRASAAAETEKSAV
+26 LRASASAGTEKSAV
-40 QNQTSSGTE
+40 QNETVSGTE
-49 NDTETKTQKAAVY
+49 NGTETKTKRAAVY
-62 VDLKKGSDT
+62 VNLKTGDDT

-80 VKTVEKAQELLTEA
+80 VKTVEKAQELLAVA
-94 AAELQAEQSSAEET
+94 ASELQADGKTTEKNTAADTSKTAAEE
-108 GKADQTVETAAEKYL
+108 AAEKYL

-134 DYKKKQQKTDFWGRV
+134 TYRKKQQKTDFWGRV
-149 TDTVFAEDETAVT
+149 TDTVFAADEIVVT

-176 EALAETPTLAP
+176 ETVSETPTLAP

-192 PDAADETVT
+192 PDAAEDTVT

-213 PTAEPTVT
+213 PTVTPAEEPTATPT
-221 PDAEP
+221 PDADNGENTGDTP
-226 TTEPSV
+226 TAAP

-239 VTPDAEPTTEPTV
+239 VTPEVTPTTAPGENTDDSENPEN
-252 TPDATATPAPDAA
+252 PETPAE
-265 DDTQDPQPTAAP
+265 DP
-277 DAEATVTPAP
+277 TVTPAP
-287 DQKTDDPAE
+287 DDTAKDDPA
-296 DANPDTPAENPTAT
+296 
-310 PAPDETTK
+310 
-318 EDPSADDSK
+318 ADDTNQ
-327 KDDTIEV
+327 DDTNQ
-334 PVTPS
+334 
-339 DNNSSSDHWKDDE
+339 DNQNGTGNDASSDQWKQDE

-359 DEIQKDNETVKNYE
+359 DEIQKENETVKNFD
-373 EIAKPSE
+373 EISNPSG
-380 TDSTDNGYLISDVS
+380 TDSTEEGYLVSDVS
-394 LLIQPMAISMARGV
+394 LLIQPMAVSLSRSL
-408 VSEEKTAEPTA
+408 VSEEQTETA
-419 EAQEEQKTSEGAD
+419 EAETADEGEH

-447 EMVASAA
+447 EMTASAA
-454 DDASVLRTTGTIL
+454 DDVSTLRAAGTIL

-487 SKSNSSTST
+487 SKS
-496 GSSSNNSSSS
+496 SSNNSSS
-506 NSGSNTGSTKIP
+506 NSNTGSTKIP

-532 VNTGDETMVLPLAIS
+532 VNTGDETLVLPLAIS

>member
-26 LRASAAAETEKSAV
+26 LRASASAGTEKSAV
-40 QNQTSSGTE
+40 QNETVSGTE
-49 NDTETKTQKAAVY
+49 NGTETKTKRAAVY
-62 VDLKKGSDT
+62 VNLKTGDDT

-80 VKTVEKAQELLTEA
+80 VKTVEKAQELLAVA
-94 AAELQAEQSSAEET
+94 AAELQADGKTTEKNTAADTSKTAAEE
-108 GKADQTVETAAEKYL
+108 AAEKYL

-134 DYKKKQQKTDFWGRV
+134 TYRKKQQKTDFWGRV
-149 TDTVFAEDETAVT
+149 TDTVFAADEIVVT

-176 EALAETPTLAP
+176 ETVSETPTLAP

-192 PDAADETVT
+192 PDAAEDTVT

-213 PTAEPTVT
+213 PTVTPAEEPTATPT
-221 PDAEP
+221 PDADNGEDTGDTP
-226 TTEPSV
+226 TAAP

-239 VTPDAEPTTEPTV
+239 VTPEVTPTTAPGENTDDSEN
-252 TPDATATPAPDAA
+252 PDNPETPAE
-265 DDTQDPQPTAAP
+265 DP
-277 DAEATVTPAP
+277 TVTPAP
-287 DQKTDDPAE
+287 DDTAKDDPA
-296 DANPDTPAENPTAT
+296 
-310 PAPDETTK
+310 
-318 EDPSADDSK
+318 ADDTNQ
-327 KDDTIEV
+327 DDTNQ
-334 PVTPS
+334 
-339 DNNSSSDHWKDDE
+339 DNQNGTGNDASSDQWKQDE

-359 DEIQKDNETVKNYE
+359 DEIQKENETVKNFD
-373 EIAKPSE
+373 EISNPSG
-380 TDSTDNGYLISDVS
+380 TDSTEDGYLISDVS
-394 LLIQPMAISMARGV
+394 LLIQPMAVSLSGSV
-408 VSEEKTAEPTA
+408 VSEEQTETA
-419 EAQEEQKTSEGAD
+419 EAETADEGEH

-447 EMVASAA
+447 EMTASAA
-454 DDASVLRTTGTIL
+454 DDVSTLRAAGTIL

-487 SKSNSSTST
+487 SKS
-496 GSSSNNSSSS
+496 SSNNSSS
-506 NSGSNTGSTKIP
+506 NSNTGSTKIP

-532 VNTGDETMVLPLAIS
+532 VNTGDETLVLPLAIS

-585 E
+585 K

>member
-26 LRASAAAETEKSAV
+26 LRASASAGTEKSAV
-40 QNQTSSGTE
+40 QNETVSGTE
-49 NDTETKTQKAAVY
+49 NGTETKTKRAAVY
-62 VDLKKGSDT
+62 VNLKTGDDT

-80 VKTVEKAQELLTEA
+80 VKTVEKAQELLAAA
-94 AAELQAEQSSAEET
+94 AAELQADGKTTEKNTAADTSKTAAEE
-108 GKADQTVETAAEKYL
+108 AAEKYL

-134 DYKKKQQKTDFWGRV
+134 TYRKKQQKTDFWGRV
-149 TDTVFAEDETAVT
+149 TDTVFAADEIVVT

-176 EALAETPTLAP
+176 ETVSETPTLAP

-192 PDAADETVT
+192 PDAAEDTVT
-201 PTPGPTETPDAE
+201 PTPGPAETPDAE

-221 PDAEP
+221 PAEEP
-226 TTEPSV
+226 TATPTPDADNGENTGDTPTAAP

-239 VTPDAEPTTEPTV
+239 VTPEVTPTTAPGGNTDDSENPEN
-252 TPDATATPAPDAA
+252 PETPAE
-265 DDTQDPQPTAAP
+265 DP
-277 DAEATVTPAP
+277 TVTPAP
-287 DQKTDDPAE
+287 DDTAKDDPAADDTNQD
-296 DANPDTPAENPTAT
+296 DANQ
-310 PAPDETTK
+310 
-318 EDPSADDSK
+318 
-327 KDDTIEV
+327 
-334 PVTPS
+334 
-339 DNNSSSDHWKDDE
+339 DNQNGTGNDASSDQWKQDE

-359 DEIQKDNETVKNYE
+359 DEIQKENETVKNFD
-373 EIAKPSE
+373 EISNPSG
-380 TDSTDNGYLISDVS
+380 TDSTEDGYLVSDVY
-394 LLIQPMAISMARGV
+394 LLIQPRAVSLSRSV
-408 VSEEKTAEPTA
+408 VSEEQTETA
-419 EAQEEQKTSEGAD
+419 EAETADEGEQ

-447 EMVASAA
+447 EMTASAA
-454 DDASVLRTTGTIL
+454 DDVSTLRAAGTIL

-487 SKSNSSTST
+487 PK
-496 GSSSNNSSSS
+496 SSSNNSSA
-506 NSGSNTGSTKIP
+506 NSNTGSTKIP

-563 QAKRAKSMAAWLE
+563 QAKRAKSMAAWME

>member
-26 LRASAAAETEKSAV
+26 LRASASAGTEKSAV
-40 QNQTSSGTE
+40 QNETVSGTE
-49 NDTETKTQKAAVY
+49 NGTETKTKRTAVY
-62 VDLKKGSDT
+62 VNLKTGDDT

-80 VKTVEKAQELLTEA
+80 VKTVEKAQELLAAA
-94 AAELQAEQSSAEET
+94 AAELQADGKTTEKNTAADTSKTAAEE
-108 GKADQTVETAAEKYL
+108 AAEKYL

-134 DYKKKQQKTDFWGRV
+134 TYRKKQQKTDFWGRV
-149 TDTVFAEDETAVT
+149 TDTVFAADEIVVT

-176 EALAETPTLAP
+176 ETVSETPTLAP

-192 PDAADETVT
+192 PDAAEDTVT
-201 PTPGPTETPDAE
+201 PTPGPAETPDAE

-221 PDAEP
+221 PAEEP
-226 TTEPSV
+226 TATPTPDVDNGENTGDTPTAAP

-239 VTPDAEPTTEPTV
+239 VTPEVTPTTAPGGNTDDSENPEN
-252 TPDATATPAPDAA
+252 PETPAE
-265 DDTQDPQPTAAP
+265 DP
-277 DAEATVTPAP
+277 TVTPAP
-287 DQKTDDPAE
+287 DDTAKDDPAADDTNQD
-296 DANPDTPAENPTAT
+296 DANQ
-310 PAPDETTK
+310 
-318 EDPSADDSK
+318 
-327 KDDTIEV
+327 
-334 PVTPS
+334 
-339 DNNSSSDHWKDDE
+339 DNQNGTGNDASSDQWKQDE

-359 DEIQKDNETVKNYE
+359 DEIQKENETVKNFD
-373 EIAKPSE
+373 EISNPSG
-380 TDSTDNGYLISDVS
+380 TDSTEDGYLVSDVY
-394 LLIQPMAISMARGV
+394 LLIQPRAVSLSRSV
-408 VSEEKTAEPTA
+408 VSEEQTETA
-419 EAQEEQKTSEGAD
+419 EAETADEGEQ

-447 EMVASAA
+447 EMTASAA
-454 DDASVLRTTGTIL
+454 DDVSTLRAAGTIL

-487 SKSNSSTST
+487 SKS
-496 GSSSNNSSSS
+496 SSNNSSS
-506 NSGSNTGSTKIP
+506 NSNTGSTKIP

>member
-26 LRASAAAETEKSAV
+26 LRASASAGTEKSAV
-40 QNQTSSGTE
+40 QNETVSGTE
-49 NDTETKTQKAAVY
+49 NGTETKTKRAAVY
-62 VDLKKGSDT
+62 VNLKTGDDT
-71 ADGTTAETA
+71 ADGTTAETS
-80 VKTVEKAQELLTEA
+80 KT
-94 AAELQAEQSSAEET
+94 AAEE
-108 GKADQTVETAAEKYL
+108 AAEKYL

-134 DYKKKQQKTDFWGRV
+134 TYRKKQQKTDFWGRV
-149 TDTVFAEDETAVT
+149 TDTVFAADEIVVT

-176 EALAETPTLAP
+176 ETVSETPTLAP

-192 PDAADETVT
+192 PDAAEDTVT

-226 TTEPSV
+226 TVEPTE

-239 VTPDAEPTTEPTV
+239 VTPAEEPTATPTPDADNGENTGDTPTAAPTPDAEPTV
-252 TPDATATPAPDAA
+252 TPEVTPTTAPGENADDSENPDNPETPAE
-265 DDTQDPQPTAAP
+265 DP
-277 DAEATVTPAP
+277 TVTPAP
-287 DQKTDDPAE
+287 DDTAKDDPA
-296 DANPDTPAENPTAT
+296 
-310 PAPDETTK
+310 
-318 EDPSADDSK
+318 ADDTNQ
-327 KDDTIEV
+327 DDTNQ
-334 PVTPS
+334 
-339 DNNSSSDHWKDDE
+339 DNQNGTGNDASSDQWKQDE
-352 NLDDLVK
+352 NLNDLVK
-359 DEIQKDNETVKNYE
+359 DEIQKENETVKNFD
-373 EIAKPSE
+373 EISNPSG
-380 TDSTDNGYLISDVS
+380 TDSTEDGYLISDVS
-394 LLIQPMAISMARGV
+394 LLIQPMAVSLSGSV
-408 VSEEKTAEPTA
+408 VSEEQTETA
-419 EAQEEQKTSEGAD
+419 EAETADEGEH

-447 EMVASAA
+447 EMTASAA
-454 DDASVLRTTGTIL
+454 DDVSTLRAAGTIL

-487 SKSNSSTST
+487 SKS
-496 GSSSNNSSSS
+496 SSNNSSS
-506 NSGSNTGSTKIP
+506 NSNTGSTKIP

-532 VNTGDETMVLPLAIS
+532 VNTGDETLVLPLAIS

-576 FKKNHPFDE
+576 FKKDHPFDE
-585 E
+585 K

>member
-1 MKKKQAWK
+1 
-9 VMGAVL
+9 MGAVL

-26 LRASAAAETEKSAV
+26 LHASASAGTEKSAV
-40 QNQTSSGTE
+40 QNETVSGTE
-49 NDTETKTQKAAVY
+49 NGTETKTKRAAVY
-62 VDLKKGSDT
+62 VNLKTGDDT

-80 VKTVEKAQELLTEA
+80 VKTVEKAQELLAVA
-94 AAELQAEQSSAEET
+94 ASELQADGKTTEKNTAADTSKTAAEE
-108 GKADQTVETAAEKYL
+108 AAEKYL

-134 DYKKKQQKTDFWGRV
+134 TYRKKQQKTDFWGRV
-149 TDTVFAEDETAVT
+149 TDTVFAADEIVVT

-176 EALAETPTLAP
+176 ETVSETPTLAP

-192 PDAADETVT
+192 PDAAEDTVT

-213 PTAEPTVT
+213 PTVTPAEEPTATPT
-221 PDAEP
+221 PDADNGENTEDTP
-226 TTEPSV
+226 TAAP

-239 VTPDAEPTTEPTV
+239 VTPEVTPTTAPGENTDDSENPEN
-252 TPDATATPAPDAA
+252 PETPAE
-265 DDTQDPQPTAAP
+265 DP
-277 DAEATVTPAP
+277 TVTPAP
-287 DQKTDDPAE
+287 DDTAKDDPA
-296 DANPDTPAENPTAT
+296 
-310 PAPDETTK
+310 
-318 EDPSADDSK
+318 ADDTNQ
-327 KDDTIEV
+327 DDTNQ
-334 PVTPS
+334 
-339 DNNSSSDHWKDDE
+339 DNQNGTGNDASSDQWKQDE

-359 DEIQKDNETVKNYE
+359 DEIQKENETVKNFD
-373 EIAKPSE
+373 EISNPSG
-380 TDSTDNGYLISDVS
+380 TDSTEDGYLISDVS
-394 LLIQPMAISMARGV
+394 LLIQPMAVSLSGSV
-408 VSEEKTAEPTA
+408 VSEEQTETA
-419 EAQEEQKTSEGAD
+419 EAETADEGEH

-447 EMVASAA
+447 EMTASAA
-454 DDASVLRTTGTIL
+454 DDVSTLRAAGTIL

-487 SKSNSSTST
+487 SKS
-496 GSSSNNSSSS
+496 SSNNSSS
-506 NSGSNTGSTKIP
+506 NSNTGSTKIP